1 MVHCTLGDSPRNILS
16 PVTYLAMSKQM
27 WDKSCSSPSKPLH
40 ESHQCHHEQHRR
52 HSTSQEALRID
63 PVGIQR
69 RRNLVLLVA
78 LLAGPL
84 LLQHADVYE
93 RLVHLGRNLQGGEPV
108 EALEAVLTPV
118 LAQVAL
124 AVVFDV
130 RFEFD
135 GDALEECAWAGVREE
150 GDAVAAG
157 L

>member
-1 MVHCTLGDSPRNILS
+1 
-16 PVTYLAMSKQM
+16 M
-27 WDKSCSSPSKPLH
+27 WDKSCSSPSTTLH
-40 ESHQCHHEQHRR
+40 ESHQHRHKHHCR

-84 LLQHADVYE
+84 LLQHANVDE
-93 RLVHLGRNLQGGEPV
+93 RLVYLGRDLQSGKPV
-108 EALEAVLTPV
+108 EALEAVLAPV
-118 LAQVAL
+118 LSQVAL

-135 GDALEECAWAGVREE
+135 GDALEERAWAGVGKE